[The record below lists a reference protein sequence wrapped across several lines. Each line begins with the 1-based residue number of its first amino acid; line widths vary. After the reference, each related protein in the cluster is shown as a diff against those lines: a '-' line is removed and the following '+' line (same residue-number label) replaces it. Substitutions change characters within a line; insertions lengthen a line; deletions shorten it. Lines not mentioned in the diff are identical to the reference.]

1 MKIKKSNSVSKTTL
15 YLEEYIPLKIKFD
28 TSTEEYHPGF
38 EFVKGD
44 SSLLDLM
51 FGEESHELFSITLVI
66 CDEYKALN
74 TPLPFF
80 DTLDGNICIAEEL
93 LNTPT
98 HFETDT
104 FVTEIYSNGA
114 IIRLSNNIAH
124 SFYKNN
130 DVIWGIDANENICQL
145 IVYMDEDG
153 VDHLSNELQLQ

>member
-51 FGEESHELFSITLVI
+51 FGEESRELFSITLVI
-66 CDEYKALN
+66 CNEYKTLN

-80 DTLDGNICIAEEL
+80 DALDGNICIAEEL
-93 LNTPT
+93 LNTLT

-114 IIRLSNNIAH
+114 IIRLSDNTAH

-153 VDHLSNELQLQ
+153 VAHLTNELQLQ